1 MEVAEIWRI
10 LRREW
15 LAAAAVFALAM
26 AGTVALVIVPRPIYQ
41 SAVTLA
47 VSPAIPR
54 SGGAVPNV
62 QIVQFL
68 MPALQ
73 ARVESRT
80 MAAEVERSIG
90 PTDTA
95 TGASV
100 DPGTGL
106 LTITSSG
113 AAADV
118 QRTAAAF
125 ATALIRTQSE
135 AENSPVDVG
144 VLDPASPA
152 TRAPGRGLATVLTGL
167 VLALALSVLSA
178 VVVHRMR
185 RPRGLAAEVTRRL
198 GFPVLGEIPR
208 FRTIDRVR
216 LQPSRLYEGADSVAV
231 EALMRLRTGVE
242 IQVQARKLSSVSVV
256 SRDAGEGKST
266 VAMHV
271 AWTLAAVGH
280 HVLLVEADLRR
291 PSLVRYLGDGV
302 AETEEPADRQDAGSR
317 MTLGTALPKLRF
329 IPARMMRRMAG
340 DRTPGQQFELHPTD
354 VTGLVLPAVIESG
367 VRDGQL
373 VVLDLP
379 PLAGAAETSLA
390 VSMTQVVVLVV
401 DARRK
406 DVMESL
412 EESVQL
418 VQEAGGV
425 VLGIVLNRA
434 RVPRKRRRQMA
445 TYHVPLRPLDGS
457 SPEGADGAGGRHA
470 DLRIGTAAEP
480 QAAAVA
486 SGDPEQRRP

>member
-1 MEVAEIWRI
+1 MEVAEIWRV

-15 LAAAAVFALAM
+15 LAAAAVFVLAM
-26 AGTVALVIVPRPIYQ
+26 AGTLGLVLLPSPTYQ

-47 VSPAIPR
+47 VSPAAPR

-80 MAAEVERSIG
+80 LAADVERSIG
-90 PTDTA
+90 PTDTS
-95 TGASV
+95 TSASV

-125 ATALIRTQSE
+125 ASALIRTQST
-135 AENSPVDVG
+135 AENSPVEIG
-144 VLDPASPA
+144 VLDPASPPA
-152 TRAPGRGLATVLTGL
+152 KTRGRGLATILTGL
-167 VLALALSVLSA
+167 VLALSLSVLTA

-185 RPRGLAAEVTRRL
+185 RPRGLAAEVTRHL

-208 FRTIDRVR
+208 FRTSDRVR
-216 LQPSRLYEGADSVAV
+216 LQPSRLYEEGDSLAV

-242 IQVQARKLSSVSVV
+242 IQVQARKLTSVSVV

-280 HVLLVEADLRR
+280 QICLVEADLRR

-302 AETEEPADRQDAGSR
+302 ADVEGPADPRHAADGMVLR
-317 MTLGTALPKLRF
+317 TALPKLWF
-329 IPARMMRRMAG
+329 VPSRMMRRMAG
-340 DRTPGQQFELHPTD
+340 DKTPGQQFELHPTD
-354 VTGLVLPAVIESG
+354 VTGLVLPGVIESG
-367 VRDGQL
+367 VQDGQL

-379 PLAGAAETSLA
+379 PLSGAAEASLA

-418 VQEAGGV
+418 IQEAGGV

-434 RVPRKRRRQMA
+434 RVSRRRRRQMA
-445 TYHVPLRPLDGS
+445 SYHVALRSVDPAFDDRGRSDRGKSRHAGLAIGAFAE
-457 SPEGADGAGGRHA
+457 PEGSVAFGD
-470 DLRIGTAAEP
+470 TEP
-480 QAAAVA
+480 
-486 SGDPEQRRP
+486 